1 MKRTFDLGKI
11 DWFNIGKKINLVE
24 ITMELTDTYQG
35 PVLTIIP
42 TVWNQTKTQIV
53 KGVVD
58 MCDLEPHF
66 TNESLLKVFLTYGFN
81 IT

>member
-53 KGVVD
+53 
-58 MCDLEPHF
+58 
-66 TNESLLKVFLTYGFN
+66 
-81 IT
+81 